1 MSQANPEL
9 QALSQTMMEIE
20 GRLEALHGELQN
32 LQILKEDV
40 EMAISTIE
48 SISTGATIQVPLVSE
63 TYIRAAVASE
73 DDFIIGIG
81 GGYSKVSNK
90 EKVRSLL
97 EERIETLVDRMEKIS
112 EAIDGLKTQG
122 EKLSQQ
128 AQEQLSKL
136 Q

>member
-48 SISTGATIQVPLVSE
+48 SISTGATIQVPLGSE
-63 TYIRAAVASE
+63 TYIRASVASE

-81 GGYSKVSNK
+81 GGYSKVSL
-90 EKVRSLL
+90 SL
-97 EERIETLVDRMEKIS
+97 IHI
-112 EAIDGLKTQG
+112 
-122 EKLSQQ
+122 
-128 AQEQLSKL
+128 
-136 Q
+136 

>member
-1 MSQANPEL
+1 
-9 QALSQTMMEIE
+9 
-20 GRLEALHGELQN
+20 
-32 LQILKEDV
+32 
-40 EMAISTIE
+40 MAISTIE
-48 SISTGATIQVPLVSE
+48 SISTGATIQVPLGSE
-63 TYIRAAVASE
+63 TYIRASVASE